1 MASAEFEIQ
10 KALFLALSGLGLT
23 VYDAAPQS
31 ADGGSRAGWPY
42 VEVGF
47 ISLAA
52 FDTANSTGFDGV
64 ARIHTRSKT
73 GSMAEAKD
81 IQGQVYARLHRG
93 ALAVAG
99 YLTVT
104 IQRELSRCDR
114 MPDGS
119 FHGVCEYRLLLD
131 KT

>member
-1 MASAEFEIQ
+1 MAAPEFEIQ
-10 KALFLALSGLGLT
+10 KALFQALAGLGLT
-23 VYDAAPQS
+23 VYDSAPQ
-31 ADGGSRAGWPY
+31 AKDGGSLAGWPY

-47 ISLAA
+47 VSLAP
-52 FDTANSTGFDGV
+52 FDTANSIGFDAV
-64 ARIHTRSKT
+64 ARLHTRSKT

-81 IQGQVYARLHRG
+81 IQGRIYDRLHRG
-93 ALAVAG
+93 VLAVPG
-99 YLTVT
+99 FLTVT

-114 MPDGS
+114 MPDAS